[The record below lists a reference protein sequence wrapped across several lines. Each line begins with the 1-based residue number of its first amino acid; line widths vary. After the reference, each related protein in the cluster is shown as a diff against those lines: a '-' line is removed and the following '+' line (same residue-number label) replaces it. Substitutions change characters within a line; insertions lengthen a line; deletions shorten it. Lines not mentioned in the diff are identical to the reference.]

1 MRQRYFSSKIA
12 IFGQTYNT
20 MKFPVYL
27 FLLLNYYS
35 FSQHQYTDSVQ
46 HLRDEHVAELL
57 DPVNQILNETEISQI
72 RSLAYFPVDEHK
84 KVNAVFTEERGKKFQ
99 LPTSSG
105 ATKTYLRYGFVTFTW
120 ENESVRLNVYQD
132 VNLSKKAGYEDY
144 LIIPFKDA
152 TSGKETYGGGR
163 YLDLRIPKSTEV
175 LIDFNLAYNP
185 YCAYSH
191 RYSCPI
197 PPVENQLTISIDAG
211 EKTPEEH

>member
-1 MRQRYFSSKIA
+1 MT
-12 IFGQTYNT
+12 IFGQNYNS
-20 MKFPVYL
+20 MKFSVYL
-27 FLLLNYYS
+27 FLFLHYYS
-35 FSQHQYTDSVQ
+35 FSQQGYTDSIQ
-46 HLRDEHVAELL
+46 QLRDEHVAELL
-57 DPVNQILNETEISQI
+57 EPANGILNETEVAKI
-72 RSLAYFPVDEHK
+72 RSLAYFPVDASK
-84 KVNAVFTEERGKKFQ
+84 KIKAVFVEKKGKKFQ

-105 ATKTYLRYGFVTFTW
+105 STKTYLQYGFIEFKWQET
-120 ENESVRLNVYQD
+120 NVRLNVYQD
-132 VNLSKKAGYEDY
+132 VNLAKKTGYEDY

-152 TSGKETYGGGR
+152 TSGNETYGGGR
-163 YLDLRIPKSTEV
+163 YIDFRIPKTREV

>member
-1 MRQRYFSSKIA
+1 
-12 IFGQTYNT
+12 

-27 FLLLNYYS
+27 FLLFHCYS
-35 FSQHQYTDSVQ
+35 FSQQHYTDSVQ
-46 HLRDEHVAELL
+46 HLRDEHIAELL
-57 DPVNQILNETEISQI
+57 EPENGILNETEIAQI
-72 RSLAYFPVDEHK
+72 RALTYFPVDATK
-84 KVNAVFTEERGKKFQ
+84 KINAVFVKEKGKKFQ

-105 ATKTYLRYGFVTFTW
+105 ATKTYLKYGYITFTW
-120 ENESVRLNVYQD
+120 KNETIRLNVYQD
-132 VNLSKKAGYEDY
+132 VNLAKKAGYEDY

-163 YLDLRIPKSTEV
+163 YLDIRIPSTSGV
-175 LIDFNLAYNP
+175 QIDFNLAYNP

-197 PPVENQLTISIDAG
+197 PPEENHLTISIDAG

>member
-1 MRQRYFSSKIA
+1 
-12 IFGQTYNT
+12 
-20 MKFPVYL
+20 MKFSVCL

-35 FSQHQYTDSVQ
+35 FSQHSYTDSVQ
-46 HLRDEHVAELL
+46 NLRNEHVAELL
-57 DPVNQILNETEISQI
+57 DPANQILTETEIAQI

-84 KVNAVFTEERGKKFQ
+84 KVNAVFTEEKGKKFQ

-105 ATKTYLRYGFVTFTW
+105 VTKTYLKYGFVTFTW
-120 ENESVRLNVYQD
+120 KNETVRLNVYQD
-132 VNLSKKAGYEDY
+132 VNLAKKAGYEDY
-144 LIIPFKDA
+144 LLIPFKDA

-163 YLDLRIPKSTEV
+163 YLDLRIPKTTGIQ
-175 LIDFNLAYNP
+175 LDFNLAYNP

-197 PPVENQLTISIDAG
+197 PPSENHLTISMDAG